1 MRMDVVPAGKYILLR
16 PTQGAPD
23 AIAEFVADYC
33 GTVPSRALGGY
44 VLRPADLPAL
54 ARAAIV
60 SDVHL
65 SPSTSLAPFL
75 RAEAE
80 ALRTENS
87 FFGEQCRGLYP
98 FQCEGVSFL
107 RGRRSALLFDE
118 MGLGKTPQALCAASN
133 RVCIVCPSVLKSNWA
148 AECKRWRPDLLPVVF
163 NGRGTFQWPADGEC
177 VIINY
182 DVLPEDFGLPDG
194 AVSLIFDEAQALKN
208 WKSKRTRAGRKMVRR
223 VYKTD
228 GTAWLLTGTPLMN
241 KPSELWAMLQALGLG
256 SELYGNYQIFV
267 KLFGGETDALGQ
279 TTWDPSAVSCKAM
292 SPIRP
297 LALRRTRADVLPELP
312 AKMYQTVLLGIP
324 QIRLATMDD
333 APRRFDSIE
342 SLMERMADD
351 PGMMGDRKRLAEWKI
366 PALLAH
372 VEAYEDVGEPLVVF
386 SAHRAP
392 IEALAGRQGWA
403 AIMGGS
409 TGRDEAVRAFQAGE
423 LRGLACTIRAAGV
436 GLTLTRG
443 AHMIFVDRDW
453 TPAANLQAEDRLVRI
468 GQTRGVSIVD
478 LVADHQVDKA
488 VTDLLIMKTRY
499 QQETVAKLD
508 APFIPRDRLAEAAEL
523 ERLADDIDAG

>member
-1 MRMDVVPAGKYILLR
+1 MRIDVTTAGKYILLR

-23 AIAEFVADYC
+23 AVREFVTQYGA
-33 GTVPSRALGGY
+33 SKSSGGY
-44 VLRPADLPAL
+44 LLRVADLPSL
-54 ARAAIV
+54 VRAAIV
-60 SDVHL
+60 SDVQL

-80 ALRTENS
+80 ALRIENS
-87 FFGEQCRGLYP
+87 FFGDQCRGLFP
-98 FQCEGVSFL
+98 FQLEGVSFL
-107 RGRRSALLFDE
+107 RNAKARLLFDE
-118 MGLGKTPQALCAASN
+118 MGLGKTPQALCALAAAAI
-133 RVCIVCPSVLKSNWA
+133 VVCPSVLKSNWQ
-148 AECKRWRPDLLPVVF
+148 AECRRWRPDLLPIVI
-163 NGRGTFQWPADGEC
+163 NGRGTFRWPARGEC

-182 DVLPEDFGLPDG
+182 DILPEDFDLPEPG
-194 AVSLIFDEAQALKN
+194 TSLAFDEAQALKN
-208 WKSKRTRAGRKMVRR
+208 WKSKRTRASRKMVRR
-223 VYKTD
+223 VHKTG
-228 GTAWLLTGTPLMN
+228 GTAWLLTGAPLMN

-256 SELYGNYQIFV
+256 SELYGGYDRFV

-279 TTWDPSAVSCKAM
+279 TTWDPSAVSPRAM
-292 SPIRP
+292 DPIRP
-297 LALRRTRADVLPELP
+297 LALRRTRADVLPQLP
-312 AKMYQTVLLGIP
+312 SKVYETVLLGVP
-324 QIRLATMDD
+324 QIKLATMDD

-342 SLMERMADD
+342 ALMERMADD

-366 PALLAH
+366 PALLSH
-372 VEAYEDVGEPLVVF
+372 VEAYEDAGEPLIVF

-392 IEALAGRQGWA
+392 VEALAGRQGWA
-403 AIMGGS
+403 TILGGS

-443 AHMIFVDRDW
+443 ANVLFVDRDW
-453 TPAANLQAEDRLVRI
+453 TPAANLQAEDRACRI
-468 GQTRGVSIVD
+468 GQNRAVSIID

-523 ERLADDIDAG
+523 ERLADDIEAG